1 MTVIEGVT
9 NEYKKDFD
17 FMGHGPYAQPSL
29 YPVNAIDDSRR
40 EVVIIMLKNKLRIR
54 TLMIILI
61 LALIAGTSAWRI
73 YNAQQQ
79 ASLIIQPLA
88 VTTASVKQIQKPNTL
103 QLTGTV
109 EGLTSAIIS
118 SRFAGKVDQVFVE
131 DGQAVQKGATLLTL
145 DTVELA
151 NAVRIAQNNIRQ
163 TEANFNT
170 AQADYQRYDNLF
182 AKNAVTKQQLES
194 AQARMITSRT
204 EVDNAYANLNNAQKQ
219 IADGSILSPVSGVV
233 ANKAA
238 NIGQVVSPGVT
249 LLTVEQIDQ
258 IYVVVNVEQKDIAAA
273 KLGAAVAVA
282 VDAYPGQAFKGTV
295 AVINPVA
302 GSESRMFRVKIK
314 VDNPEQLLKPG
325 MFAQATLTSGEPKTV
340 LAIPRT
346 AMMTQKGLYYVYVAA
361 NGHAQK
367 MLVETGD
374 LIGDLIEV
382 KKGLQPGMAV
392 VIDNLDK
399 IKDEDALLT
408 GEVTN
413 R

>member
-1 MTVIEGVT
+1 MI
-9 NEYKKDFD
+9 
-17 FMGHGPYAQPSL
+17 
-29 YPVNAIDDSRR
+29 
-40 EVVIIMLKNKLRIR
+40 KNKPRIR
-54 TLMIILI
+54 TLMIVLI
-61 LALIAGTSAWRI
+61 LALLAGTAAWRI

-88 VTTASVKQIQKPNTL
+88 VTTAAVKQTQKPNTL

-131 DGQAVQKGATLLTL
+131 DGQAVQKDATLLTL

-151 NAVRIAQNNIRQ
+151 NAVRIAQNNVRQ

-170 AQADYQRYDNLF
+170 AQADYQRYNNLF

-194 AQARMITSRT
+194 AEARMITSRT

-219 IADGSILSPVSGVV
+219 VADGSILSPVTGVV

-238 NIGQVVSPGVT
+238 TIGQVVSPGTT

-258 IYVVVNVEQKDIAAA
+258 VYVVVNVEQKDIAAA
-273 KLGAAVAVA
+273 KLGAAVTVA
-282 VDAYPGQAFKGTV
+282 VDAYPDQAFKGTV

-346 AMMTQKGLYYVYVAA
+346 AMMAQKGLHYVYAAA
-361 NGHAQK
+361 NGHAK
-367 MLVETGD
+367 KTLVETGD

-382 KKGLQPGMAV
+382 KTGLQPGMAV

-399 IKDEDALLT
+399 IKDGDALLT
-408 GEVTN
+408 EGGSS